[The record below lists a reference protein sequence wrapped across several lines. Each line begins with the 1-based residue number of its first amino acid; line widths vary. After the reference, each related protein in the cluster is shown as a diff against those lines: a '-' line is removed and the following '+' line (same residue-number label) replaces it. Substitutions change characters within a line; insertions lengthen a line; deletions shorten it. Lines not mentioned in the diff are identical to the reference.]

1 MWKHFTRKEYVNDK
15 LIYRKPFS
23 KYCIVLLLA
32 INLTVLLLFAAYSM
46 SYYALFVLS
55 PYYKEKIQSKYSNT
69 VMKNSSIST
78 EYRNGSFVS
87 TANGSSITYDNETT
101 IAYDKGMFSKNYNF
115 KRAVR
120 HADGYEGFSG
130 FTCFMFFLNVL
141 IVCSYKLISWVK
153 KKLIKRYSELDMCK
167 SATITRRRKEYLNDK
182 ILHITAETDA
192 HIARILSE
200 ESVVIFSHLN
210 ISHPNVMKRTL
221 LRREIHYNLKKFMFY
236 ETWEEMPGNMPPF
249 IDIVAYMRDILNGTQ
264 YLHDSHIYHLNIAP
278 ENILIVAD
286 VENPLGIAK
295 IANFHHAIFDDKHII
310 ENQKVGLDWIYR

>member
-23 KYCIVLLLA
+23 KYCIVLLLV

-46 SYYALFVLS
+46 SYYALFALS
-55 PYYKEKIQSKYSNT
+55 PYFKEKISSKYANT
-69 VMKNSSIST
+69 IMKNSSIST
-78 EYRNGSFVS
+78 EYGNQ
-87 TANGSSITYDNETT
+87 SSITYENETSN
-101 IAYDKGMFSKNYNF
+101 AYDKATIRKNYNF
-115 KRAVR
+115 KSAGR

-130 FTCFMFFLNVL
+130 FTCSMFFLNIL
-141 IVCSYKLISWVK
+141 IVCSYKLIGWVK
-153 KKLIKRYSELDMCK
+153 RKLIKRYSELDMCK
-167 SATITRRRKEYLNDK
+167 SSTIARRRKEYLNDK
-182 ILHITAETDA
+182 ILHIAAETDA

-221 LRREIHYNLKKFMFY
+221 LRREIQYNLKKFMFY
-236 ETWEEMPGNMPPF
+236 ESWEEMPGNMPPF
-249 IDIVAYMRDILNGTQ
+249 IDIVAYMRDILNGVQ
-264 YLHDSHIYHLNIAP
+264 YLHDSNIYHLNISP

-286 VENPLGIAK
+286 VESPSGIAK